1 MAPKAQKSKEQKAA
15 AAAAG
20 GKKGKKKW
28 SKGKGKVKEKLMN
41 NVMWDKATVD
51 KLTKEIPKAKLIT
64 PATVSERLNVNAS
77 LAREAIRYLEDK
89 GLIEVVGER
98 HSQMAIFT
106 RKVIRFPGLR
116 LMG

>member
-1 MAPKAQKSKEQKAA
+1 MTLFINFSLTLPLDHFFLPFLPP

-20 GKKGKKKW
+20 GN
-28 SKGKGKVKEKLMN
+28 KGKVKEKLMN

-51 KLTKEIPKAKLIT
+51 KLVKEIPKAKLIT
-64 PATVSERLNVNAS
+64 PATVSERLKVNAS
-77 LAREAIRYLEDK
+77 LAREAIKYLEDK

-106 RKVIRFPGLR
+106 RKVT
-116 LMG
+116 

>member
-28 SKGKGKVKEKLMN
+28 SKGKLKN

-64 PATVSERLNVNAS
+64 PATVSERLKVNAS

-98 HSQMAIFT
+98 HSQMQIYT
-106 RKVIRFPGLR
+106 RKVS
-116 LMG
+116 

>member
-20 GKKGKKKW
+20 GKKKKKK
-28 SKGKGKVKEKLMN
+28 SKGKVKEKLMN

-51 KLTKEIPKAKLIT
+51 KLLKEIPKAKLIT
-64 PATVSERLNVNAS
+64 PATVSERLKVNAS

-106 RKVIRFPGLR
+106 RKVT
-116 LMG
+116 

>member
-1 MAPKAQKSKEQKAA
+1 MGAPKAQKSKEQKAA

-28 SKGKGKVKEKLMN
+28 SKGKVKEKLMN

-51 KLTKEIPKAKLIT
+51 KLVKLIP
-64 PATVSERLNVNAS
+64 PATVSERLKVNAS

-106 RKVIRFPGLR
+106 RKVS
-116 LMG
+116 